1 MSLSEIMQKK
11 ERLVI
16 GLMSGT
22 SADGVD
28 AALVHMEGCGEN
40 TKLRLIAYISVPFEK
55 DVREQILKIA
65 EGNYGGSA
73 ELCRMNVRLGYL
85 YLDACKRVCSAAKVK
100 ESSVDL
106 VGCHGQTV
114 YHQPSPEIYL
124 GQALTSTLQIGDPS
138 VICEGL
144 GTIAVSDFRV
154 RDMAAGG
161 QGAPLVPYTEY
172 LIYRDPG
179 RNIALQNIGGIG
191 NITYIPKGAGLGDV
205 TAFDTGPGNMLIDAA
220 VSRYSQG
227 RLIFDQEGRIAAS
240 YAWDER
246 LLTWLME
253 EPYLKEKPPKTTGRE
268 RYNRGFVE
276 KVYTKAAS
284 LGVQEGEVL
293 TTFTRYTALTIA
305 FSVKEYL
312 PAIPER
318 LIVGGGGSYN
328 LTLLRFLKELLP
340 ETEVVT
346 NEEIGWNSDAKEA
359 VAFAILA
366 NEAVSGM
373 CNNAPG
379 ATGAAHPVIMGKIS
393 Q

>member
-1 MSLSEIMQKK
+1 MSLSEIMRKK
-11 ERLVI
+11 QRLVI

-28 AALVHMEGCGEN
+28 AALVRIEGWAEN
-40 TKLRLIAYISVPFEK
+40 TKVELLSYLSIPFERE
-55 DVREQILKIA
+55 VRERILRIA

-73 ELCRMNVRLGYL
+73 ELCRMNARLGYL
-85 YLDACKRVCSAAKVK
+85 YLDACRRICHSAKVAQGGI
-100 ESSVDL
+100 DL

-114 YHQPSPEIYL
+114 YHQPVPENYL
-124 GQALTSTLQIGDPS
+124 GQKLVSTLQIGDPS
-138 VICEGL
+138 IICEGL

-172 LIYRDPG
+172 LIYKDPK

-191 NITYIPKGAGLGDV
+191 NITYIPKGGGLKEV

-227 RLIFDQEGRIAAS
+227 KLIFDESGGIAAS
-240 YAWDER
+240 FPWNER
-246 LLTWLME
+246 LLSWLME

-268 RYNRGFVE
+268 YYNRRFLE
-276 KVYTKAAS
+276 KVYSKADS
-284 LGVQEGEVL
+284 LGLSDGEL
-293 TTFTRYTALTIA
+293 IATLTRYTAAAIA
-305 FSVKEYL
+305 FSVREYL
-312 PAIPER
+312 PGLPKR

-340 ETEVVT
+340 GTEVMT
-346 NEEIGWNSDAKEA
+346 NEELGWNSDAKEA

-366 NEAVSGM
+366 NEAVSGI

-379 ATGAAHPVIMGKIS
+379 ATGAGHPVIMGKIS

>member
-28 AALVHMEGCGEN
+28 AALVHIEGCKEN
-40 TKLRLIAYISVPFEK
+40 TKLRLIACISVPFEK
-55 DVREQILKIA
+55 EVRERILKIA
-65 EGNYGGSA
+65 EGDYGGSA
-73 ELCRMNVRLGYL
+73 ELCRMNARLGYL
-85 YLDACKRVCSAAKVK
+85 YLDACKRVCREADVK
-100 ESSVDL
+100 ENSVDL

-114 YHQPSPEIYL
+114 YHQPSPENYL

-144 GTIAVSDFRV
+144 GTIVVSDFRV

-172 LIYRDPG
+172 LIYKDPC

-205 TAFDTGPGNMLIDAA
+205 TAFDTGPGNMLIDAS

-227 RLIFDQEGRIAAS
+227 RLLFDEGGRIASS

-246 LLTWLME
+246 LLSWLME
-253 EPYLKEKPPKTTGRE
+253 DPYLKEKPPKTTGRE
-268 RYNRGFVE
+268 RYNREFVE
-276 KVYTKAAS
+276 KVYAKAAS
-284 LGVQEGEVL
+284 LGVDDGEVL
-293 TTFTRYTALTIA
+293 ATLTRYTALAIA
-305 FSVKEYL
+305 FSVKELL
-312 PAIPER
+312 PEIPER

-328 LTLLRFLKELLP
+328 LTLLRFLRELLP

-366 NEAVSGM
+366 NETVSGM